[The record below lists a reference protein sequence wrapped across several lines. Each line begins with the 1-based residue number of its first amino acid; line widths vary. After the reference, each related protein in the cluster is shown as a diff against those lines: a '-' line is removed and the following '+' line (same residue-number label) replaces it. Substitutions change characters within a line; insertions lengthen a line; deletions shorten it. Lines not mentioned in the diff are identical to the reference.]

1 VNLDCLAILPHFNNP
16 SNLTQTGQ
24 AEPGNAA
31 DALAAGLRLDFRWPA
46 FGDDLATRLMTATRS
61 ASVGLLKVV
70 SW

>member
-16 SNLTQTGQ
+16 WNLTQTGQ

-46 FGDDLATRLMTATRS
+46 FGDDLATVDDRDAIGQRRPPQGS
-61 ASVGLLKVV
+61 A
-70 SW
+70 W